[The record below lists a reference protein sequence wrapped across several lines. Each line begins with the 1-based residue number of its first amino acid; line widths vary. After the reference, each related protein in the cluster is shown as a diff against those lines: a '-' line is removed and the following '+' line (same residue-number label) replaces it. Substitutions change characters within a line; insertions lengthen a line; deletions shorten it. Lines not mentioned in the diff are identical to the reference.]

1 MPDFPGERVGRLGFF
16 QERCYNGRDEG
27 ERGRGMS
34 DRQGIGLT
42 GLPGIGPA
50 RAAKLARLGLE
61 RLEDVLDYFP
71 FRYEDRRSV
80 QAIGEA
86 QDGQMCCVVAMVA
99 RRPELSRVRKG
110 LELVKAQVVDDTG
123 ALHLTFFNQAYLKD
137 ALRPGERYVFYGRM
151 EVMGRRRSMTNP
163 VFEREGAGQVT
174 GRILPVY
181 PLTAGITNRLMVELA
196 QRAVTLYAPRREET
210 IPQRVRM
217 EHGLCQVEFA
227 YQNIHFPGDFQALE
241 AARRRMIFEELFA
254 LTCGMA
260 LLKGRRGDGAGR
272 VLRGGAPEEFA
283 ALLPFVPTGAQ
294 QRAMADIA
302 GDLASGRAM
311 NRLVQ
316 GDVGSG
322 KTAVAAFGAWL
333 CARSGCQCALMA
345 PTELLAEQHART
357 LDAMLGPAGI
367 RVGLLTGGGRS
378 SGRKALLAA
387 LAAGEIDLLV
397 GTHALFSSDVAYAN
411 LGLVIADEQHRFGV
425 AQRAALA
432 AKGATPGAPSEMGR
446 RESGEGGGDFIPTAA
461 NGIDP
466 GEPVTACR
474 DGGGQRAALAA
485 KGATPGAPSEMG
497 LRESGEGNA
506 AEQDGQTHVLVMSAT
521 PIPRTLAL
529 IIYGDLDVSILDELP
544 PGRSP
549 VATYLVGEDKRQ
561 RLYGFVRAQVAQGR
575 QVYIVCPAVEE
586 GAGGARWGQ
595 EDGPALDLKAVTT
608 YARDL
613 QEQVFPELRVGLV
626 HGRMKAREKESV
638 MAAFA
643 AGEVDVLVATTV
655 VEVGVDVP
663 NAALMII
670 ENAERFGLSQLHQ
683 LRGRVGRGKHQSYC
697 VLVTSSKSEAARE
710 RLRALCATN
719 DGFQIA
725 EEDLRLRGPG
735 DFFGKRQHGLP
746 QLKVADFAADVA
758 LLQQAKQAAEALVAS
773 DPGLDRPEHA
783 PLRRRVRTMFE
794 QEPEIFN

>member
-1 MPDFPGERVGRLGFF
+1 
-16 QERCYNGRDEG
+16 
-27 ERGRGMS
+27 MS

-446 RESGEGGGDFIPTAA
+446 RESGEG
-461 NGIDP
+461 
-466 GEPVTACR
+466 
-474 DGGGQRAALAA
+474 
-485 KGATPGAPSEMG
+485 
-497 LRESGEGNA
+497 NA